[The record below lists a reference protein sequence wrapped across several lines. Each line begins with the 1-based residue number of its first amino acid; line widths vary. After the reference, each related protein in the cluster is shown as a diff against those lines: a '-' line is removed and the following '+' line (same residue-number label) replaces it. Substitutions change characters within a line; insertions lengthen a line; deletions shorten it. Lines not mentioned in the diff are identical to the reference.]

1 MSATEGKKQKGAIL
15 LQLCNQL
22 CNKQID
28 LMWFL
33 SSGATEEEKQKLQ
46 LNFAN
51 KHKCLQQI
59 FAASDFLCPQATD
72 FLCWKADPHFAA
84 AAAATA
90 SLYDFQKIFF

>member
-1 MSATEGKKQKGAIL
+1 
-15 LQLCNQL
+15 
-22 CNKQID
+22 
-28 LMWFL
+28 
-33 SSGATEEEKQKLQ
+33 LQ

-84 AAAATA
+84 AAAAATA